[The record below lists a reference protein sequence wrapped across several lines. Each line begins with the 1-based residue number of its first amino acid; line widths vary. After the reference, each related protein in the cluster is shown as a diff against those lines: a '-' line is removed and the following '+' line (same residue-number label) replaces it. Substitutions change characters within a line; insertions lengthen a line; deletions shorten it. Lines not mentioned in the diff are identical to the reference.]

1 MNLIKVVISVSFL
14 ILLGRISGFIREW
27 VIAYKVGASYLS
39 DYAMIL
45 ITLPD
50 LLVTLII
57 GGGFAAAVIP
67 EFKSLKAKDANRLFL
82 QLFAALGCLFL
93 IAAILVSI
101 FDNKFIF
108 LLGPGLPRDFIDQYS
123 VYFLIASL
131 AIPLT
136 ALSGVLKARMDS
148 DNLFLY
154 GAVGTLIFNTAIII
168 FISVYTS
175 LYFIQS
181 LAVGILVGAL
191 IRLFIQFFGTNR
203 KSYFS
208 YKNSNFNG
216 LNKNFILAIFSAI
229 SFSSLIIILPIV
241 VRSILS
247 IDSEGALT
255 LFTFAWRVNEVP
267 VGLIFGPLVTVVLP
281 YVSTVYNSKNII
293 DTKATIIIFLRAA
306 FIISIAISIPMIFY
320 SHTIIEF
327 IFASTELTD
336 QQIKIVGTLTLISF
350 IFLTFKALLA
360 ILFAILSAVKG
371 AKYLFQISLLILTIT
386 IVLSFVLVNYLDIYG
401 GMLAYS
407 LSNLIGTLILYFML
421 CKKLGNKVFT
431 EVFSNFMKTFIL
443 PCIISILINYVGAK
457 YLPNIYSF
465 ILLGGLSLVVFYYIF
480 YLNDQLNTYNK
491 LRKVSFQK

>member
-1 MNLIKVVISVSFL
+1 MISVSFL

-67 EFKSLKAKDANRLFL
+67 EFKSLKTRDANRLFL
-82 QLFAALGCLFL
+82 QLFAALGFVFL
-93 IAAILVSI
+93 IIAILVSV

-108 LLGPGLPRDFIDQYS
+108 LLGPGLPNNLISQYS
-123 VYFLIASL
+123 IYFLIASL

-154 GAVGTLIFNTAIII
+154 GAVGTLIFNAAIII
-168 FISVYTS
+168 FISAQDS

-181 LAVGILVGAL
+181 LSIGILVGASV
-191 IRLFIQFFGTNR
+191 RLFIQFFGTNR
-203 KSYFS
+203 LSYFNF
-208 YKNSNFNG
+208 KQSNYNG
-216 LNKNFILAIFSAI
+216 LNKNFISGIFSAI

-281 YVSTVYNSKNII
+281 YVSMIYNSNNIS
-293 DTKATIIIFLRAA
+293 DTKSIVTIFLRAA
-306 FIISIAISIPMIFY
+306 FVISIAISIPMIFY
-320 SHTIIEF
+320 SHSIVEF
-327 IFASTELTD
+327 IFASTELTT
-336 QQIKIVGTLTLISF
+336 QQIKVVGTLTVISF

-371 AKYLFQISLLILTIT
+371 AIYLFQITLFILIIT
-386 IVLSFVLVNYLDIYG
+386 IILSFVLVHNFNIYG

-407 LSNLIGTLILYFML
+407 LSNLIGTAILYFLL
-421 CKKLGNKVFT
+421 CKKLGKKVFT
-431 EVFSNFMKTFIL
+431 EVFSNFFKTYAL
-443 PCIISILINYVGAK
+443 PCIISILINFVGAK

-465 ILLGGLSLVVFYYIF
+465 LLFGGLSFIAFCYIF
-480 YLNDQLNTYNK
+480 YLNDSLNTYTK
-491 LRKVSFQK
+491 LRNISFKK